1 MASKGQKFRRYDT
14 DIKLKIIS
22 EKQTGKSYS
31 ELSKKYGIP
40 TGTITSWL
48 MTFGRE
54 GMVDG
59 KKRGRPST
67 NDEINYRERY
77 EILKKYQDFLA
88 KQGQKRK

>member
-14 DIKLKIIS
+14 DMKLKIIA

-31 ELSKKYGIP
+31 ELSKQYGIP
-40 TGTITSWL
+40 MGTITNWL
-48 MTFGRE
+48 IAFGRE
-54 GMVDG
+54 GIVDV
-59 KKRGRPST
+59 KKRGRPKA
-67 NDEINYRERY
+67 NEEIDYRERY